1 MLLSL
6 GFSSFVVI
14 VVVAAVVAT
23 IAAAALAAAAL
34 AAAVEP
40 KDTLCATG
48 RIFEN
53 PEL

>member
-23 IAAAALAAAAL
+23 IAAAALAAA
-34 AAAVEP
+34 VEP